1 MDVNKRIEE
10 LRIQKGLSIYE
21 LTVKSDLSENTIY
34 HWYKQKSKP
43 SLNGI
48 ISVCRALEIS
58 IEEFFNPKTKDAL
71 SMREME
77 LVELFS
83 SCPVEEQDAIL
94 TLLKTR
100 KT

>member
-10 LRIQKGLSIYE
+10 LRLQKGLSIYE

-34 HWYKQKSKP
+34 HWHKNKSKP

-48 ISVCRALEIS
+48 ISVCKALEIS
-58 IEEFFNPKTKDAL
+58 VEEFFNPKTKDAL
-71 SMREME
+71 TKRETE

-83 SCPVEEQDAIL
+83 NCPVEEQDAIL
-94 TLLKTR
+94 TILKTR
-100 KT
+100 KG